1 MRTDNTAPVVLAEGQ
16 AIVDQLWELYERS
29 EHNDQGLFALVF
41 QMAGQ
46 SLSDNLAM
54 AADAGEDDAEL

>member
-1 MRTDNTAPVVLAEGQ
+1 MRTENTAPVSLADGQ
-16 AIVDQLWELYERS
+16 AVVDQLWELYERS

-54 AADAGEDDAEL
+54 AADVGEDDAEL